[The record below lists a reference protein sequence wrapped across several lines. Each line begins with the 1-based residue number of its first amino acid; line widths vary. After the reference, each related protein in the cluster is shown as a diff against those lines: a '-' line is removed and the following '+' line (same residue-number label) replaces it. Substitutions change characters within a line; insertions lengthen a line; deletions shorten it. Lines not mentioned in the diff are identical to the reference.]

1 MYNNIIRK
9 LSTSMTKNNY
19 RLMFDGGSRGNPG
32 ICGAGAVLYKNNKE
46 IWSASEMVSK
56 HNTNNFAEYKALLLG
71 LHKAVE
77 LNINTLHVQGD
88 SQLILN
94 QVYGNWNVKNETL
107 KQLHTKA
114 KLYNNSI
121 QNITY
126 EHIGRK
132 FNIRADELANNAMDN
147 YNSNS

>member
-9 LSTSMTKNNY
+9 LSTSMAKNNY

-32 ICGAGAVLYKNNKE
+32 ICGAGAVLYKNDKE

-107 KQLHTKA
+107 KQLHSSTII
-114 KLYNNSI
+114 YNKQI
-121 QNITY
+121 ENITF
-126 EHIGRK
+126 EHIKRK
-132 FNIRADELANNAMDN
+132 LNTRADELANNAMDN
-147 YNSNS
+147 YYNK

>member
-1 MYNNIIRK
+1 MYHNIIRT
-9 LSTSMTKNNY
+9 LSTSMTKNNF

-46 IWSASEMVSK
+46 IWSASEIVSK

-71 LHKAVE
+71 LHKVVE
-77 LNINTLHVQGD
+77 LNIDILHVQGD

-107 KQLHTKA
+107 KQLHSSA
-114 KLYNNSI
+114 IIYNNQI
-121 QNITY
+121 EKITF
-126 EHIGRK
+126 EHVRRK
-132 FNIRADELANNAMDN
+132 YNKRADELANLAMNN
-147 YNSNS
+147 YKN

>member
-9 LSTSMTKNNY
+9 LSTSMAKNNY

-32 ICGAGAVLYKNNKE
+32 ICGAGAVLYKNDKE

-107 KQLHTKA
+107 KQLHSSA
-114 KLYNNSI
+114 IIYNKQI
-121 QNITY
+121 ENITF
-126 EHIGRK
+126 EHIKRK
-132 FNIRADELANNAMDN
+132 LNTRADELANNAMDN
-147 YNSNS
+147 YYNK